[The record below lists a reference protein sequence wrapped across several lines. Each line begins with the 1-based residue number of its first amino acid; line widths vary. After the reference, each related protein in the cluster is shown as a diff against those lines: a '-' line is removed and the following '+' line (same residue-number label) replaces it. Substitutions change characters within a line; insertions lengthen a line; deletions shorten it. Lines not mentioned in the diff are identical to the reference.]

1 MKKSRWLQ
9 IWSLTLIMSMVLFPV
24 TSVFAAGTGFSTT
37 ITYQNVGLDIAH
49 ITILYYPEGQSTP
62 ISIARPDLPVGASAT
77 VSIGN
82 LETTPASFKGSAVI
96 KSDVEVAV
104 LMTQIPT
111 TVNVKAR
118 PLAGATTKGTA
129 SIWLLNIV
137 KVTGMAAIISVQNL
151 DNNPANIKFT
161 FYGGVK
167 PVILSKNNI
176 PVGGS
181 AYIDLADMSDLPNLY
196 AGSVLVESVR
206 AGNNT
211 PGKITGMSLNSDG
224 TATDANATESIAG
237 GGTTIFMPVAMCYA
251 MGGMSTSYFIFNTD
265 PIQSATVTVTYNTG
279 KSDSQSLPS
288 RTGRYFSACAPKSTA
303 SGYYGYATIKS
314 NGPLI
319 LAKGVIK
326 NMGVSATF
334 IGQSTG
340 TDKLAFPFVSYSASQ
355 YTTGQ
360 RSRTTISVMNLG
372 GNLAAGAVKAKYFGK
387 DGKLMGTYAFPAF
400 ASGMKIETNAAQ
412 LGAVGAEFGY
422 YSDGTSGGSVIVEGP
437 AGSSLMAVGLV
448 LNVVSSGVY
457 SGEMYNGISPVGTP

>member
-1 MKKSRWLQ
+1 MKKSSWLQ
-9 IWSLTLIMSMVLFPV
+9 IWSLTIIMSMILFPV

-37 ITYQNVGLDIAH
+37 ITYQNVGMDIAH

-111 TVNVKAR
+111 TVSIKAR
-118 PLAGATTKGTA
+118 PLTGATTKGSA
-129 SIWLLNIV
+129 SIWLLYVAKN
-137 KVTGMAAIISVQNL
+137 TGTTAILSVQNL

-161 FYGGVK
+161 FYGGVN
-167 PVILSKNNI
+167 PVIISKNNI

-181 AYIDLADMSDLPNLY
+181 AYVDLADLNDLPNLY
-196 AGSVLVESVR
+196 VGSVLVESVR

-211 PGKITGMSLNSDG
+211 PGKITGMSLYSAG
-224 TATDANATESIAG
+224 TSTDANATESITG
-237 GGTTIFMPVAMCYA
+237 GGTTIYMPVAMCYA
-251 MGGMSTSYFIFNTD
+251 LGGLNSSYFVFNTD

-279 KSDSQSLPS
+279 KFESQSLAS
-288 RTGRYFSACAPKSTA
+288 RTGRFFSACTPKSTA
-303 SGYYGYATIKS
+303 SGYSGYATIKS

-319 LAKGVIK
+319 LAKGLIK
-326 NMGVSATF
+326 NMGVSATY

-340 TDKLAFPFVSYSASQ
+340 AEKLAFPYALYSASQ
-355 YTTGQ
+355 FSTGQ
-360 RSRTTISVMNLG
+360 RSQTTISVMNLG

-387 DGKLMGTYAFPAF
+387 DGKLIGTYSFPAF
-400 ASGMKIETNAAQ
+400 YSGVKIDTNAAQ
-412 LGAVGAEFGY
+412 LGAAGAEFGY
-422 YSDGTSGGSVIVEGP
+422 YSDGTTGGSVILEGP
-437 AGSSLMAVGLV
+437 VGSSLMAVGLV
-448 LNVVSSGVY
+448 LNVVSAGVY